1 MRALVTGGCGFIGQH
16 LVHALLAA
24 GHEVAVLDPASGEAL
39 PAAAQHIRG
48 SVLDETALA
57 AAIASAEWVFHLAAR
72 AHLWIRDKSDYR
84 RVNVEGTRLVLA
96 AAQQAGVRR
105 LVHTSTEAVLAG
117 TADSQGQIDGL
128 RDPVLAGQPGPYSRS
143 KCEAE
148 LLALA
153 AARAGLPVV
162 VASPTAPLGPG
173 DRGLTA
179 PTQMLLDFLNGR
191 HPAYLDCLLNLVDVR
206 DVAAGHLLAAE
217 RGRVGQRYLLAGHNL
232 RLADLLARL
241 EELSGR
247 PMPRRRIPYWLA
259 WTAAA
264 VSEQIADRLTHRA
277 PAASLNGVRLVRR
290 PLAYSARMTEQ
301 ELGWGKRPLDETLR
315 DAIADFVARALL
327 RSPAPSGTRGS
338 RSSRSS

>member
-1 MRALVTGGCGFIGQH
+1 MKALVTGGCGFIGRH
-16 LVHALLAA
+16 VVDALLAA
-24 GHEVAVLDPASGEAL
+24 GHEVAVLDPAEGKAL
-39 PAAAQHIRG
+39 PAAAQHHRG
-48 SVLDETALA
+48 SILDEPALQ
-57 AAIASAEWVFHLAAR
+57 SAMAGRQWVFHLAAL
-72 AHLWIRDKSDYR
+72 AHLWIPDKRDYQR
-84 RVNVEGTRLVLA
+84 INVEGTRRVLA
-96 AAQQAGVRR
+96 AVRSAGVQR
-105 LVHTSTEAVLAG
+105 LVHTSTEAVLAA
-117 TADSQGQIDGL
+117 TADDFGRIDGSRAPL
-128 RDPVLAGQPGPYSRS
+128 LAGQPGPYSRS

-153 AARAGLPVV
+153 AARDGLPIVI
-162 VASPTAPLGPG
+162 ASPTAPLGPG
-173 DRGLTA
+173 DLRLTA

-217 RGRVGQRYLLAGHNL
+217 RGRVGARYLLAGRNL

-241 EELSGR
+241 QELSGR

-264 VSEQIADRLTHRA
+264 LSEQVADRVTHRA
-277 PAASLNGVRLVRR
+277 PAATLNGVRLVRR
-290 PLAYSARMTEQ
+290 PLAYAASLAQ
-301 ELGWGKRPLDETLR
+301 AELGWRARALSETLA
-315 DAIADFVARALL
+315 DAVADLQARGLL